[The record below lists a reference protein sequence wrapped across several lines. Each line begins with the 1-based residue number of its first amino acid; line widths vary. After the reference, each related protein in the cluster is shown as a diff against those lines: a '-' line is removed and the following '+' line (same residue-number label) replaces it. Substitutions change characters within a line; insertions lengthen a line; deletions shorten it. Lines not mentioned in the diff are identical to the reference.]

1 VFSTRNQSVIVRRL
15 GDSPAMS
22 ECVKGGGKV
31 ATQELVRP
39 QGDDAPWSSDLDET
53 EDGSQRLWVG
63 VEHRQRRPLVF
74 LVEADS
80 GLRQTIGKGLRDQGY
95 LVSEAGSVDELEM
108 DLTFAYLNGSES
120 HLDALIVPGA
130 PVPGQDEHAI
140 ARLLQRQS
148 WRLPLVHAGRLDR
161 PLSLASVCDAI
172 AAFVSARP

>member
-1 VFSTRNQSVIVRRL
+1 MCDR
-15 GDSPAMS
+15 G
-22 ECVKGGGKV
+22 KGGVKV
-31 ATQELVRP
+31 ATQEIVRP
-39 QGDDAPWSSDLDET
+39 QGDDAPWSSDMDET

-95 LVSEAGSVDELEM
+95 PVSEAGSVDELEM

-130 PVPGQDEHAI
+130 TVPGQDEQAI

-172 AAFVSARP
+172 AAFVSRPGGLAAPGY

>member
-1 VFSTRNQSVIVRRL
+1 MCER
-15 GDSPAMS
+15 
-22 ECVKGGGKV
+22 VKGRVRV
-31 ATQELVRP
+31 ATQEIVRP

-53 EDGSQRLWVG
+53 EDGSGRLWVG

-130 PVPGQDEHAI
+130 PAPDQDEHAI

-148 WRLPLVHAGRLDR
+148 WRVPLLHSARLSR

-172 AAFVSARP
+172 VAFVSLPGGLGEAH